1 MEWITRYRELAPTK
15 QVIKEQLEKSGAY
28 IEDLKVWSFD
38 EGRDANRTSAIV
50 INMSALNVDVKN
62 DLIGSIMYQMNEGTF
77 WDGSN
82 EDKPPATPNLFRE
95 IKKDTNEIQSDL
107 PF

>member
-1 MEWITRYRELAPTK
+1 MNWSHTYNKIQLEWITRYKELAPTK

-38 EGRDANRTSAIV
+38 EGRDANRTSAVV
-50 INMSALNVDVKN
+50 INMNALNADIKN
-62 DLIGSIMYQMNEGTF
+62 DLIGSIMYQMNEGTL
-77 WDGSN
+77 W
-82 EDKPPATPNLFRE
+82 EKPSKSSESIISEEP
-95 IKKDTNEIQSDL
+95 KL